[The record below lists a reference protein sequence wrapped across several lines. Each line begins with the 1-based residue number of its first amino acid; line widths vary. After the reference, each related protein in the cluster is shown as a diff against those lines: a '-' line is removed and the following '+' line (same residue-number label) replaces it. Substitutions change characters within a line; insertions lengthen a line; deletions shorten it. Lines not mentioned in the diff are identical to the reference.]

1 MKNKDNVISLV
12 SKDKDES
19 KGKKEFI
26 EFLQSIIDS
35 VKNDERPPSDKLIV
49 IGHTWDEDE
58 DGFVLYRNR
67 LGMSGLE
74 ALSTIELA
82 KALFIDEILN

>member
-19 KGKKEFI
+19 KGKKEII

-35 VKNDERPPSDKLIV
+35 VRNDERPPFDKLIV
-49 IGHTWDEDE
+49 LGHTWDEDE

-74 ALSTIELA
+74 AISTIELA
-82 KALFIDEILN
+82 KTLFMDEILN